1 MTDGTVGILTTGTL
15 AGGCGGDDIDVAVAA
30 ALWLVAVTAAIGC
43 AGGCCAGAG
52 DGTGRF
58 GGVGAGTGE
67 LLAPLLSGRLG
78 GKAPGNSCFLEAGVD
93 ANITLLASEP

>member
-1 MTDGTVGILTTGTL
+1 MLTTGTL
-15 AGGCGGDDIDVAVAA
+15 AGGCGGDGRLVAVAG
-30 ALWLVAVTAAIGC
+30 ALWLVTVAAAIGC
-43 AGGCCAGAG
+43 AGGCWAGAG

-67 LLAPLLSGRLG
+67 LFAPLLRGRLG
-78 GKAPGNSCFLEAGVD
+78 GSAPGNSCFLEAGVD